1 MLEETLELCEFRPM
15 LLTGCNVYLIF
26 VCDVLRVREA
36 AMVAVVDVCQQLAGS
51 HPEMAAPHMQ
61 QLVCLLVQQAN
72 EKIDRTRAL
81 ACHKLVELL
90 HFK

>member
-1 MLEETLELCEFRPM
+1 MPCQCVSIVF
-15 LLTGCNVYLIF
+15 
-26 VCDVLRVREA
+26 RVREA
-36 AMVAVVDVCQQLAGS
+36 AMVTVVEVCKQLAGS
-51 HPEMAAPHMQ
+51 HPEMAEAHIQ

-81 ACHKLVELL
+81 ACHKLLELL

>member
-1 MLEETLELCEFRPM
+1 MVTVVE
-15 LLTGCNVYLIF
+15 
-26 VCDVLRVREA
+26 VCK
-36 AMVAVVDVCQQLAGS
+36 QLAVS
-51 HPEMAAPHMQ
+51 HPEMAAAHMQ

-81 ACHKLVELL
+81 ACHKLLELL